1 MKKYLVYILSNKYNK
16 YNKYKNILLLLILL
30 RIMVII
36 NSKMSLNNKK
46 IRYKK
51 ILL

>member
-1 MKKYLVYILSNKYNK
+1 MKKYLVYILSNKH
-16 YNKYKNILLLLILL
+16 NKYKNILLLLLILL

>member
-1 MKKYLVYILSNKYNK
+1 MKKYLVYILSNK